1 MSDGQY
7 NETPPDA
14 DESIVTQPDPGMTPA
29 QWLAMAREAHTASQ
43 TYFDSS
49 IRRDI
54 IEDMRQVQGM
64 HPSGSKYYSDMF
76 KTRSRL
82 FRPKTRAA
90 IRKNEAVAAEAFFS
104 TTDVISIT
112 PENDGDEHARAGAE
126 VMQALLQ
133 YRLTKTIPWFLTA
146 IGAYQEAQSVGVVC
160 SYQDWEFDARRKIDR
175 PRVKL
180 VPIENIRI
188 DPAADWTDAINSS
201 PYVIHELPMYVKDV
215 KARCKPGA
223 NGEPGKWLAVTDG
236 QIRAS
241 TKKTL
246 DPVRQTREVRRQDS
260 KGMESAITDF
270 SIAWVHRNIIEVDGQ
285 DWIYYTLGT
294 ECLLSNPVPLEVEY
308 FHGRRPY
315 VMGIVV
321 LEAHKIYPGSVPRM
335 TRDISAEINEV
346 ANQRIDNV
354 KFAMNKR
361 WLARRNK
368 QVDIRSLMR
377 NVPNSVTLMENVDD
391 VKVVDTADVT
401 SSSYQEQDR
410 LNLDFDDLAGSFSQS
425 SVQSN
430 RNLNETVGG
439 MNILTDSA
447 NQVGGYQLRTFVET
461 WVEPVLRQLILLEA
475 HYETDEVVLAIAG
488 KKAGAFERFGVDTI
502 TDELLMHD
510 LLVRVNVGM
519 GATSP
524 KDKLQNLTTG
534 FTSIA
539 NMLKDGV
546 LEQHGLKAT
555 ELITE
560 VLGVVG
566 YRDADRFFAIDGE
579 DATVL
584 ALRDQLQKLQTAM
597 DAKMPPE
604 LLAAQVGLV
613 KAQTKGADALTV
625 QNLGKAIFAAMQS
638 AQVIAQIPQV
648 SPIADIV
655 MKSAGYQ
662 TPTPEGI
669 DPNFPEPS
677 AVPQP
682 TEAIPA
688 ETADD
693 GVNGA
698 PMGQN
703 TDPESPA
710 LPASPD
716 VGANAGIET
725 NRSDSTAA

>member
-7 NETPPDA
+7 NDTPPDSDTSVA
-14 DESIVTQPDPGMTPA
+14 APVPDMTPA
-29 QWLAMAREAHTASQ
+29 QWLAMAREAHTGSQ

-64 HPSGSKYYSDMF
+64 HPSGSKYYSDLF

-82 FRPKTRAA
+82 FRPKTRSA

-126 VMQALLQ
+126 VMQYLLQ
-133 YRLTKTIPWFLTA
+133 YRLTKTIPWFMTV

-160 SYQDWEFDARRKIDR
+160 SEQDWEYDVRRKIDR
-175 PRVKL
+175 PRIRL
-180 VPIENIRI
+180 VPIENIRV
-188 DPAADWTDAINSS
+188 DPASDWTDPINSS
-201 PYVIHELPMYVKDV
+201 PYVIREIPMYVKDV
-215 KARCKPGA
+215 KARCKPGT
-223 NGEPGKWLAVTDG
+223 NGEPAKWIAVTDG

-246 DPVRQTREVRRQDS
+246 DAIRQTREVRRQDS
-260 KGMESAITDF
+260 KAQESAITDF

-285 DWIYYTLGT
+285 DWIFYTLGT
-294 ECLLSNPVPLEVEY
+294 DALLSMPVPLENEY
-308 FHGRRPY
+308 FTGKRPY
-315 VMGIVV
+315 VMGVVV

-335 TRDISAEINEV
+335 TRDISAEINEI

-377 NVPNSVTLMENVDD
+377 NVPNSVTLMESVDD
-391 VKVVDTADVT
+391 VKVVDTPDVT

-461 WVEPVLRQLILLEA
+461 WVEPVLRQLILLES
-475 HYETDEVVLAIAG
+475 HYETDETVLALAG
-488 KKAGAFERFGVDTI
+488 KKAGMFERFGVDAI
-502 TDELLMHD
+502 TDDLLLHD
-510 LLVRVNVGM
+510 MLVRVNVGM

-524 KDKLQNLTTG
+524 KDKLNNVVTG
-534 FTSIA
+534 FNSIKA
-539 NMLKDGV
+539 VLADGV

-555 ELITE
+555 EVITE
-560 VLGVVG
+560 ILAVVG
-566 YRDADRFFAIDGE
+566 YRDAERFFAIDGE

-584 ALRDQLQKLQTAM
+584 ALRDQLQKLQQAL

-648 SPIADIV
+648 SPIADMV

-662 TPTPEGI
+662 TPTPEGV
-669 DPNFPEPS
+669 DPNFPEPP

-682 TEAIPA
+682 SAPIP
-688 ETADD
+688 TAMA
-693 GVNGA
+693 GNPVTAATGGA
-698 PMGQN
+698 QN

-725 NRSDSTAA
+725 TRSDSTA